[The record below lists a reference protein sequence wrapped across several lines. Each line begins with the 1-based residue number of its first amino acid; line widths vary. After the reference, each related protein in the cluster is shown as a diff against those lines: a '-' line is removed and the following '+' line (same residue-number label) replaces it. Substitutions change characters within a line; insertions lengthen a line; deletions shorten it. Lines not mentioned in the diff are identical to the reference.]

1 MPKSDMAMSDAG
13 AIAVFTKDHEVQK
26 PVEVGEP
33 AMSDTAMSDTGAI
46 AVSTKDHEVQKL
58 VEVGEP
64 TMSDTAMSDAIAV
77 PMNEEDVEDQVVEP
91 PAAVMK
97 KKPGRPKG
105 SKNKTGAV
113 IPRTTRK
120 RGTKKSIVLL
130 ANQHI
135 LDEIARADEKKCK
148 RGVIR
153 KRQKAWRQ

>member
-1 MPKSDMAMSDAG
+1 MTMADAG
-13 AIAVFTKDHEVQK
+13 AIAVSTKDHEVQK

-33 AMSDTAMSDTGAI
+33 AMSDTAMSDADAI
-46 AVSTKDHEVQKL
+46 AVSTKDHEVQKP

-64 TMSDTAMSDAIAV
+64 AISDTAMSDAIAI
-77 PMNEEDVEDQVVEP
+77 PTNEEDVEDQVIEP

-113 IPRTTRK
+113 VPRTTRK

-130 ANQHI
+130 ENQHI

-148 RGVIR
+148 RGEIR
-153 KRQKAWRQ
+153 KRKKAWLL